1 MNPELLVPIVIES
14 TNRGER
20 SFDIFS
26 RLLRDRI
33 VILGQPIEDQIS
45 QLVIAQLLFL
55 ASDDPE
61 KDIQMF
67 INSPGGSVT
76 AGLAIY
82 DTMQFI
88 QPQVQTVCVGMAAS
102 MATPLLAAGA
112 PGKRY
117 ALPNSTVHM
126 HPARG
131 GVQGLADDLETTARF
146 YLDQQRRTRE
156 IMARHTGQTI
166 ERITMDFDRE
176 KFMTVEEAK
185 QYGIIDEILM
195 SSKELPVGIETTAAT
210 V

>member
-1 MNPELLVPIVIES
+1 MDIHSLVPIVIES

-33 VILGQPIEDQIS
+33 ILLGTGIDDQIS
-45 QLVIAQLLFL
+45 NLIIAQLLFL
-55 ASDDPE
+55 AAEDPE

-82 DTMQFI
+82 DTMQYV
-88 QPQVQTVCVGMAAS
+88 QPDISTICVGMAAS

-117 ALPNSTVHM
+117 ALANSTVHM
-126 HPARG
+126 HPASG
-131 GVQGLADDLETTARF
+131 GVQGLANDLETTAKF
-146 YLDQQRRTRE
+146 YIDQQRRTRD
-156 IMARHTGQTI
+156 ILARHSGQT
-166 ERITMDFDRE
+166 
-176 KFMTVEEAK
+176 
-185 QYGIIDEILM
+185 L
-195 SSKELPVGIETTAAT
+195 
-210 V
+210 

>member
-1 MNPELLVPIVIES
+1 MDINSLVPIVIES

-33 VILGQPIEDQIS
+33 ILLGTGIDDQIS
-45 QLVIAQLLFL
+45 NLVIAQLLFL
-55 ASDDPE
+55 AAEDPE

-82 DTMQFI
+82 DTMQYV
-88 QPQVQTVCVGMAAS
+88 QPDISTICVGMAAS

-117 ALPNSTVHM
+117 ALANSTIHM
-126 HPARG
+126 HPASG
-131 GVQGLADDLETTARF
+131 GVQGLANDLETTAKF
-146 YLDQQRRTRE
+146 YIDQQRRTRD
-156 IMARHTGQTI
+156 ILARHSGQTL

-185 QYGIIDEILM
+185 EYGIIDEVLT
-195 SSKELPVGIETTAAT
+195 SSKELPVSS
-210 V
+210 